1 MTEVKTQLHDRLR
14 TTMRIAYLMSI
25 CSCRAVI
32 WLQRL
37 NLTAPLRR
45 LSEAMPTRRELYGL
59 GAASLMALSAPT
71 VLERAFVAPGTAS
84 SRQRP
89 SFRATAQ
96 GHVASAGSSSSTSHA
111 ALAVGLSAALGAGA
125 GAARAARPA
134 RSPKVHRA
142 QGGEWTPRLSGWTA
156 AELAGERQRAQAM
169 PDPPGYNGPR
179 YTGPGSI
186 TDAFIDGLLAM
197 QKDGQLLPKKD
208 AYLILLDIIDLL
220 RSEKT
225 LGQASIPAG
234 GQLTV
239 IGDLHGQ
246 YWDFLN
252 LLSMTGKPS
261 ASSPFVFNGDFV
273 DRGSWSIEVILS
285 IFALKLKDPQSVF
298 LNRGNHEMLE
308 TNILYGFCG
317 ECGSK
322 YDMELFNLFSEAFR
336 NLPLAHLVDGKVLI
350 LHGGLPGPDPRIWMP
365 GQTHD
370 PTDAIPMTVLPTLE
384 DIGAV
389 DRYLEITP
397 ESYGQS
403 IGPTTTDKEVNDM
416 RKLIDILWGDP
427 RGGDGYGPSYRK
439 GKGVYMFGPDV
450 TSNFCEKNNLQCI
463 IRSHEVKADGYR
475 WDHKQLLSVFS
486 APNYLDTGNN
496 KGAFLKLTK
505 SADGSVAIDPV
516 NYAAVPHPD
525 VPPMKWQDHI
535 TQNYSHLTR
544 LMKKKV
550 SATTFD
556 EFGDSDFEGLMNFDE
571 WEPDE
576 AEQFQEAFKDFAVGD
591 SAGSKRYFH
600 GNAFGQ
606 VDSSKPPLSSAS
618 NMGWN
623 WFLLPLAAAQLE
635 PFALPPSFEGTWQGV
650 PYASVVGPWSEN
662 FTFAITKLPQGDYL
676 FQANLPFDASPKFR
690 KYWSWQRSYLRVSGD
705 DRGRLLHCPGPRDPT
720 RLRVAMM
727 QAHTVSEREV
737 TFCLRKWP
745 GYVDS
750 EHPFPFETLGCYT
763 AGTEEGCGCFN
774 WTLRAEESG
783 RRLQYQVSMAGS
795 PFHQRSKHVWA
806 TLERIPYIAPVD
818 LEFPGSG
825 SQFDCDYTH
834 RDEHQTPLASCPF
847 ALHYRSPPE
856 VSTVAAGSFQHCY
869 NLDAKVGLVLEWD
882 LHETTSS
889 LHVQISAR
897 ADTAD
902 YVSIGFRPL
911 GGSSS
916 ESARSAGTGREE
928 RFGMAGADIVLG
940 HTGGVEQ
947 YYASAYSGAPD
958 PDDSLQIWDASVEKR
973 GGRLFLRFRRPL
985 VGGWL
990 HSHGVNASILS
1001 NLSDMMWA
1009 VGRWSQADRAP
1020 AYHGF
1025 LRGWREVDWADPE
1038 LDSRPLLSLRRKIS
1052 TAGGKIFA
1060 ALAMDQCFKLHEM
1073 RFHTITCQM
1082 TKLAGAQGGQNAKD
1096 APELP
1101 KPEMHITDMSKAEV
1115 DFAIEVAKK
1124 GVISLFKNER
1134 RSFCEVAQ
1142 FIKKEFD
1149 KLFRHDYLAFQG
1161 AWHVFVGKHF
1171 GAWVTYEAHKLVY
1184 FHIGQAGFLIY
1195 KHG

>member
-1 MTEVKTQLHDRLR
+1 
-14 TTMRIAYLMSI
+14 
-25 CSCRAVI
+25 
-32 WLQRL
+32 
-37 NLTAPLRR
+37 
-45 LSEAMPTRRELYGL
+45 
-59 GAASLMALSAPT
+59 
-71 VLERAFVAPGTAS
+71 
-84 SRQRP
+84 
-89 SFRATAQ
+89 
-96 GHVASAGSSSSTSHA
+96 VASVGQSSSSASSHA

-142 QGGEWTPRLSGWTA
+142 QGGEWQPRLSGWTA

-186 TDAFIDGLLAM
+186 TDGFIDALLAM

-208 AYLILLDIIDLL
+208 AYLILLDIIDIL
-220 RSEKT
+220 RSERT

-239 IGDLHGQ
+239 VGDLHGQ

-261 ASSPFVFNGDFV
+261 ANTPFVFNGDFV
-273 DRGSWSIEVILS
+273 DRGSWSIEVIMS

-322 YDMELFNLFSEAFR
+322 YDMDLFNLFSEAFR

-384 DIGAV
+384 DIGSV

-403 IGPTTTDKEVNDM
+403 IGPTTADKEVNDM

-450 TSNFCEKNNLQCI
+450 TSSFCEKNNLQCI

-576 AEQFQEAFKDFAVGD
+576 AEQFQEAFK
-591 SAGSKRYFH
+591 
-600 GNAFGQ
+600 
-606 VDSSKPPLSSAS
+606 VD
-618 NMGWN
+618 
-623 WFLLPLAAAQLE
+623 Q
-635 PFALPPSFEGTWQGV
+635 
-650 PYASVVGPWSEN
+650 Y
-662 FTFAITKLPQGDYL
+662 
-676 FQANLPFDASPKFR
+676 
-690 KYWSWQRSYLRVSGD
+690 
-705 DRGRLLHCPGPRDPT
+705 GR
-720 RLRVAMM
+720 
-727 QAHTVSEREV
+727 
-737 TFCLRKWP
+737 
-745 GYVDS
+745 
-750 EHPFPFETLGCYT
+750 
-763 AGTEEGCGCFN
+763 
-774 WTLRAEESG
+774 
-783 RRLQYQVSMAGS
+783 
-795 PFHQRSKHVWA
+795 
-806 TLERIPYIAPVD
+806 D
-818 LEFPGSG
+818 L
-825 SQFDCDYTH
+825 
-834 RDEHQTPLASCPF
+834 
-847 ALHYRSPPE
+847 
-856 VSTVAAGSFQHCY
+856 
-869 NLDAKVGLVLEWD
+869 
-882 LHETTSS
+882 
-889 LHVQISAR
+889 
-897 ADTAD
+897 
-902 YVSIGFRPL
+902 
-911 GGSSS
+911 
-916 ESARSAGTGREE
+916 
-928 RFGMAGADIVLG
+928 
-940 HTGGVEQ
+940 
-947 YYASAYSGAPD
+947 
-958 PDDSLQIWDASVEKR
+958 
-973 GGRLFLRFRRPL
+973 
-985 VGGWL
+985 
-990 HSHGVNASILS
+990 
-1001 NLSDMMWA
+1001 
-1009 VGRWSQADRAP
+1009 
-1020 AYHGF
+1020 
-1025 LRGWREVDWADPE
+1025 
-1038 LDSRPLLSLRRKIS
+1038 
-1052 TAGGKIFA
+1052 
-1060 ALAMDQCFKLHEM
+1060 
-1073 RFHTITCQM
+1073 
-1082 TKLAGAQGGQNAKD
+1082 
-1096 APELP
+1096 
-1101 KPEMHITDMSKAEV
+1101 
-1115 DFAIEVAKK
+1115 
-1124 GVISLFKNER
+1124 
-1134 RSFCEVAQ
+1134 
-1142 FIKKEFD
+1142 
-1149 KLFRHDYLAFQG
+1149 
-1161 AWHVFVGKHF
+1161 
-1171 GAWVTYEAHKLVY
+1171 
-1184 FHIGQAGFLIY
+1184 
-1195 KHG
+1195 